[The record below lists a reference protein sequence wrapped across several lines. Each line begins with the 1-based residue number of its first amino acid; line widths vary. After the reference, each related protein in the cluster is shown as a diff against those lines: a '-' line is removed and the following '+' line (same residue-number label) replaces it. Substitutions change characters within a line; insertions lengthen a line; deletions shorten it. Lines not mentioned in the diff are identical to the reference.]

1 MNRNMFLA
9 AAPYFRV
16 RFHTSPWALK
26 HFQPVILS
34 VSTVTNLACVLVF
47 TRRQRDASYPLRI
60 VGSLALLIVVF
71 ALLTLSTVDRGFR
84 SSDLPVGLYFIFVM
98 TMVFCASFATGLN
111 QNGVFAYVSGFG
123 RPEYTQAIMTG
134 QAVAGV
140 LPCIVQIISVLAVS
154 GGKGGEE
161 KTASKAAFYYFL
173 AAVVVS
179 GIALFGFLYLAKRAT
194 GSWTAI
200 LQNKKS
206 TSEGGED
213 EDDALPPTTSHKS
226 FGLLYLFQKL
236 QWLALALYFCF
247 MITMVFPVFT
257 TMIESTQDPAHR
269 SPLFDTAA
277 FIPLAFLFWNAGDL
291 LGRLSVLNPSLASLA
306 RFPRALFAFSLARL
320 LFVPLY
326 MMCNVNGQGGITP
339 LGRSD
344 AFYLIVVQFGFGLT
358 NGFLGSVCMMG
369 AGQYVTVE
377 EKGAAGAF
385 MSMMLV
391 AGLAT
396 GSLLSFLFVRS

>member
-1 MNRNMFLA
+1 MFIA

-16 RFHTSPWALK
+16 RFHSSPWALK

-60 VGSLALLIVVF
+60 VGSLALLMVVF
-71 ALLTLSTVDRGFR
+71 ALLTLSTVDPGFR
-84 SSDLPVGLYFIFVM
+84 GSELPVGLYFIFVM
-98 TMVFCASFATGLN
+98 TMVFGASFATGLN

-161 KTASKAAFYYFL
+161 KKTASKAAFYYFL

-206 TSEGGED
+206 ASEEAEEGED
-213 EDDALPPTTSHKS
+213 SLPPTTSHKS
-226 FGLLYLFQKL
+226 FGLFYLFQKL
-236 QWLALALYFCF
+236 QWLALAVYFCF
-247 MITMVFPVFT
+247 MITMIFPVFT
-257 TMIESTQDPAHR
+257 AMIESTQDPAHR

-291 LGRLSVLNPSLASLA
+291 LGRLSVLIPKLASLA
-306 RFPRALFAFSLARL
+306 RFPRGLFAFSLARL

-326 MMCNVNGQGGITP
+326 MMCNVNGRGGA
-339 LGRSD
+339 SD
-344 AFYLIVVQFGFGLT
+344 AFYLIVVQLGFGLT

-396 GSLLSFLFVRS
+396 GSLLSFLFVGS